1 MPTRPSTPSFVRAVL
16 AVAPVLEAFPGV
28 GDEAGGIDRRR
39 LGAEVMGEE
48 PALRRLEAIV
58 HPLVRAAERRFL
70 ERQCRDRRPLVVL
83 DIPLLLE
90 TGGERRVD
98 RVAVVS
104 APAALQRDRAL
115 RRPGMTPARLSAI
128 LAKQMPDARKRRRAD
143 FVIPSGY
150 DRGASAAAV
159 AGLIQRLSGEP
170 GRAWPGLWLRHG

>member
-1 MPTRPSTPSFVRAVL
+1 MPFFGRAVL
-16 AVAPVLEAFPGV
+16 AVAPVLAAFPGV
-28 GDEAGGIDRRR
+28 GDERGRHRPPAARCG
-39 LGAEVMGEE
+39 EVMGEE

-58 HPLVRAAERRFL
+58 HPLVRAAERSFL
-70 ERQCRDRRPLVVL
+70 EAPVPR
-83 DIPLLLE
+83 
-90 TGGERRVD
+90 TGGRSSSSTSRFCS
-98 RVAVVS
+98 RPGASGGSTGWPWSS

-170 GRAWPGLWLRHG
+170 GRAWPDLWLRHG